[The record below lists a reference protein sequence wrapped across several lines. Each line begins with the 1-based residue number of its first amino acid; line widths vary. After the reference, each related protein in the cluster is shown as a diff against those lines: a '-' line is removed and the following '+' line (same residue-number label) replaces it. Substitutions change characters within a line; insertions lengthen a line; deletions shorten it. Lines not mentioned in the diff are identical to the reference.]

1 MREVGIFTM
10 AQNDMDLLTDNLQSL
25 CEDLTFPDDETVEG
39 LTRRLRHGLGRVGAL
54 LSSAH

>member
-1 MREVGIFTM
+1 MREVGIHIM

-39 LTRRLRHGLGRVGAL
+39 LTRRLRHGLDRVL
-54 LSSAH
+54 QVPC